1 MSHILIA
8 YYSWGGKTRCTAQLL
23 QSLSGGDML
32 EITTKRQYPQSYI
45 MCVGAA
51 KLEMMRGTLPE
62 LTVAPRDLSAYDTV
76 LLGYPIWWFTA
87 PLPVISFVKQ
97 FDLSGKKVGLF
108 CTSGSSLVEKSEPAL
123 YEACPGATFLPSL
136 TANDDTSLAPWL
148 KQLRLID

>member
-1 MSHILIA
+1 MSHVLIA
-8 YYSWGGKTRCTAQLL
+8 YYSWGGKTRQVAQQL
-23 QSLSGGDML
+23 QTLTGGDVL
-32 EITTKRQYPQSYI
+32 EITTKKQYPQSYI
-45 MCVGAA
+45 LCVGAA

-87 PLPVISFVKQ
+87 PLVVISFVKQ

-108 CTSGSSLVEKSEPAL
+108 CTSGSSPVEKSEPAL

-136 TANDDTSLAPWL
+136 TANDPASLAPWVQ
-148 KQLRLID
+148 QLGLSK